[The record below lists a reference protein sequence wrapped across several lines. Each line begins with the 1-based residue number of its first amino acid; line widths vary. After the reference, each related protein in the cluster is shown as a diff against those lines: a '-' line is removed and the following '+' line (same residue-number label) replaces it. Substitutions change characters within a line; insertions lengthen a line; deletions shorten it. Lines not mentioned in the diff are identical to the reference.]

1 MKGLLLLVE
10 DDQNA
15 REGMRAA
22 LEEEGYQVI
31 GKEDAQGA
39 IEILKREKVDLLITD
54 LRLPGMDGLSLLKKT
69 QEVSPATLIIIITAY
84 ATVENAVEA
93 MKEGAYDYVTKPINL
108 DRFLLLI
115 KRAVA
120 EKKQREEY
128 QILRE
133 KYETLKRQVEERHSF
148 ESLIGASHKMRE
160 IFQTILQIAP
170 TRVPVLIQGES
181 GTGKELI
188 ARALHARSNRKD
200 KPFIAVHCAALATTL
215 LESELFGHEKGAFT
229 GAVESKPG
237 RFELANHGTLFL
249 DEVSEIDP
257 AVQVKL
263 LRVLQEQEFERVGG
277 VKTIKVDVRVISAT
291 NVRLEEK
298 VKEGKF
304 REDLYYRLKVITLNI
319 PPLRERKEDI
329 PLLVH
334 AFIKEANEA
343 NKKKIKG
350 ITSRALTF
358 LINYS
363 WPGNVRELKNVIE
376 SMVVLAKKDII
387 SAADIPIYIKEELE
401 SKEAVVP
408 VKLEGSWAEIEKTLI
423 FAALRYAE
431 GNKSRA
437 ADLLGLSRRTLY
449 RKLKELEIAG

>member
-15 REGMRAA
+15 REGMKVA
-22 LEEEGYQVI
+22 LEEEGYEVI
-31 GKEDAQGA
+31 DKEKAEDAL
-39 IEILKREKVDLLITD
+39 EVLKKKNIDLVITD
-54 LRLPGMDGLSLLKKT
+54 LRLPGMDGVELLRKA
-69 QEVSPATLIIIITAY
+69 QGVSPSTLVIIITAY

-108 DRFLLLI
+108 DRFLLLV
-115 KRAVA
+115 KRAIT

-133 KYETLKRQVEERHSF
+133 KYELLKRQVEERYSF
-148 ESLIGASHKMRE
+148 ESLIGASHKMQE

-170 TRVPVLIQGES
+170 ARAPVLIQGES

-188 ARALHARSNRKD
+188 ARALHRRSNRKD
-200 KPFIAVHCAALATTL
+200 GPFIAVHCAALATTL

-237 RFELANHGTLFL
+237 RFELAHRGTLFL

-277 VKTIKVDVRVISAT
+277 VKTIKVDVRVVSAT
-291 NVRLEEK
+291 NVNLEER

-304 REDLYYRLKVITLNI
+304 REDLYYRLKVITINV

-334 AFIKEANEA
+334 SFIKEANDA
-343 NKKKIKG
+343 NKKNIKG
-350 ITSRALTF
+350 ITSRALTL
-358 LINYS
+358 LINYP
-363 WPGNVRELKNVIE
+363 WPGNVRELRNVIE

-387 SAADIPIYIKEELE
+387 SASDIPAYIKRELE
-401 SKEAVVP
+401 NKEAVVP
-408 VKLEGSWAEIEKTLI
+408 VKLEGSWEEIEKALI
-423 FAALRYAE
+423 FGALRYAE

-437 ADLLGLSRRTLY
+437 ANLLGLSRRTLY
-449 RKLKELEIAG
+449 RKLKELEITE

>member
-1 MKGLLLLVE
+1 MKGVLLLVE

-22 LEEEGYQVI
+22 LEEEGYRVI
-31 GKEDAQGA
+31 GKADARGA
-39 IEILKREKVDLLITD
+39 LEILKKKKVDLVITD
-54 LRLPGMDGLSLLKKT
+54 LRLPGMDGLELLKKT
-69 QEVSPATLIIIITAY
+69 QRLSPSTLIIVITAY

-115 KRAVA
+115 KRAVT

-133 KYETLKRQVEERHSF
+133 KYETLKKQVEERHSF
-148 ESLIGASHKMRE
+148 ESLIGASHKMQA

-170 TRVPVLIQGES
+170 ARAPVLIQGES

-188 ARALHARSNRKD
+188 ARALHARSDRKD

-291 NVRLEEK
+291 NVQLEGK

-304 REDLYYRLKVITLNI
+304 REDLYYRLKVISLNI
-319 PPLRERKEDI
+319 PPLRERREDI

-334 AFIKEANEA
+334 AFIKEANQA
-343 NKKKIKG
+343 NNKKIKG

-376 SMVVLAKKDII
+376 SMVVLAKKDVIT
-387 SAADIPIYIKEELE
+387 AADIPAYIKQELE

-431 GNKSRA
+431 GNKTRA